1 LGHFIFARPLNPDV
15 AQSGGLRTKAQVLQA
30 FTDKGIEAPSGVRAL
45 FWEFHSMAGATS
57 EHRAGRRSRV
67 IAVGG
72 AKGGVGKSIL
82 AANLGV
88 YLAARGFRTV
98 VVDLDLGA
106 ANLHLYL
113 GVWALRHRINDF
125 LDKKFDNL
133 ADIAVST
140 EYDLR
145 LIGGGSSRLGSANLP
160 YARKLKLMRAIK
172 KLDADYIIL
181 DLGGDT
187 SYNILDFYLLADDGL
202 VITTCDPAAYL
213 DAYTFIKMALYRR
226 LARLFGAESEFRKLK
241 DPALIALIADFME
254 CDQTD
259 KPRKISDLL
268 NSVRERAPRRL
279 QLVQT
284 AVEQFRPRL
293 VVNMASH
300 PEEAWEVVRRM
311 QKVSRRILS
320 VDVQLA
326 GTIMPDPRIARSAHD
341 LKPEVHLSPYGPLA
355 RSIRQILK
363 NQASDTH

>member
-1 LGHFIFARPLNPDV
+1 
-15 AQSGGLRTKAQVLQA
+15 
-30 FTDKGIEAPSGVRAL
+30 
-45 FWEFHSMAGATS
+45 MAGTTLQQ
-57 EHRAGRRSRV
+57 RAGRQGRV

-72 AKGGVGKSIL
+72 AKGGVGKSVL

-98 VVDLDLGA
+98 VIDLDLGA

-113 GVWALRHRINDF
+113 GVWALKHRINDF
-125 LDKKFDNL
+125 LDKKVDNL
-133 ADIAVST
+133 ADIAVPT

-145 LIGGGSSRLGSANLP
+145 LIGGGSSHLGSANLP
-160 YARKLKLMRAIK
+160 FARKLKLMRAIK
-172 KLDADYIIL
+172 KLDADFVIL

-187 SYNILDFYLLADDGL
+187 SFNILDFYLLADDGL
-202 VITTCDPAAYL
+202 VMTTCDPAAYL

-226 LARLFGAESEFRKLK
+226 LVRLFGPESNFRRFK
-241 DPALIALIADFME
+241 DPTLMTIIGDFME

-268 NSVRERAPRRL
+268 NTVRERVPQRHYL
-279 QLVQT
+279 MET
-284 AVEQFRPRL
+284 AVEQFKPRL
-293 VVNMASH
+293 VVNMAGN
-300 PEEAWEVVRRM
+300 PEEAREVVQRM

-341 LKPEVHLSPYGPLA
+341 LKPEVHLNPYGPLA

-363 NQASDTH
+363 KQAPKTN

>member
-1 LGHFIFARPLNPDV
+1 MAETTSQR
-15 AQSGGLRTKAQVLQA
+15 
-30 FTDKGIEAPSGVRAL
+30 RA
-45 FWEFHSMAGATS
+45 AKQ
-57 EHRAGRRSRV
+57 GRL

-72 AKGGVGKSIL
+72 AKGGVGKSVL

-88 YLAARGFRTV
+88 YLATRGFRTV
-98 VVDLDLGA
+98 VIDLDLGA

-113 GVWALRHRINDF
+113 GVWALKHRINDF
-125 LDKKFDNL
+125 LDKKVDSL
-133 ADIAVST
+133 AEIAVTT

-160 YARKLKLMRAIK
+160 FARKLKLMRAIK

-187 SYNILDFYLLADDGL
+187 SFNILDFYLLADDGL
-202 VITTCDPAAYL
+202 VMTTCDPAAYL

-226 LARLFGAESEFRKLK
+226 LMRLFGPESNFRRFKDRALATLIKEFVEL
-241 DPALIALIADFME
+241 
-254 CDQTD
+254 DQTE
-259 KPRKISDLL
+259 KPRQIEDLL
-268 NSVRERAPRRL
+268 SMAKDRVPQRHY
-279 QLVQT
+279 LVEA
-284 AVEQFRPRL
+284 AVKQFKPRL
-293 VVNMASH
+293 VVNMAGQS
-300 PEEAWEVVRRM
+300 EEAWEMVRRM

-341 LKPEVHLSPYGPLA
+341 LKPEVHLNPYGPLA

-363 NQASDTH
+363 EQPPKPRAGNFS

>member
-1 LGHFIFARPLNPDV
+1 
-15 AQSGGLRTKAQVLQA
+15 
-30 FTDKGIEAPSGVRAL
+30 
-45 FWEFHSMAGATS
+45 MAGATFQQ
-57 EHRAGRRSRV
+57 EAPRKSRV

-82 AANLGV
+82 AANLGA
-88 YLAARGFRTV
+88 YLALRGFRTV
-98 VVDLDLGA
+98 VIDLDLGA

-113 GVWALRHRINDF
+113 GAWALKHRINDF
-125 LDKKFDNL
+125 LDKKFDKL
-133 ADIAVST
+133 TDIAVST
-140 EYDLR
+140 EYDVR

-172 KLDADYIIL
+172 KLDADYVIL

-226 LARLFGAESEFRKLK
+226 LVRLFGPESEFRKFK
-241 DPALIALIADFME
+241 DPALLTLIANFMN

-268 NSVRERAPRRL
+268 DTVREQVPRRL
-279 QLVQT
+279 DVVQT
-284 AVEQFRPRL
+284 AVEQFKPRL
-293 VVNMASH
+293 VVNMAGNS
-300 PEEAWEVVRRM
+300 EEAREVVHRM

-320 VDVQLA
+320 VDIKLA
-326 GTIMPDPRIARSAHD
+326 GTIMSDPRIARSAHD
-341 LKPEVHLSPYGPLA
+341 LKPEVHLNPYGPLA

-363 NQASDTH
+363 NQG

>member
-1 LGHFIFARPLNPDV
+1 M
-15 AQSGGLRTKAQVLQA
+15 T
-30 FTDKGIEAPSGVRAL
+30 
-45 FWEFHSMAGATS
+45 GATS
-57 EHRAGRRSRV
+57 EQQAGRRGRV

-98 VVDLDLGA
+98 VIDLDLGA

-113 GVWALRHRINDF
+113 GAWALKHRINDF
-125 LDKKFDNL
+125 LDKKVDNL
-133 ADIAVST
+133 ADIAVPT

-160 YARKLKLMRAIK
+160 FARKLKLMRAIR
-172 KLDADYIIL
+172 KLDADVIVL

-187 SYNILDFYLLADDGL
+187 SFNILDFYLLADDGL

-226 LARLFGAESEFRKLK
+226 LMRLFGPESNFRKFK
-241 DPALIALIADFME
+241 DPALMGIIADFMA

-259 KPRKISDLL
+259 APRKITDLIEA
-268 NSVRERAPRRL
+268 VAERAPEQRY
-279 QLVQT
+279 LVEA

-293 VVNMASH
+293 VVNMAGH
-300 PEEAWEVVRRM
+300 PEEAAEVVRRM

-320 VDVQLA
+320 VGVQLA
-326 GTIMPDPRIARSAHD
+326 GTIKPDPLVARSAHD
-341 LKPEVHLSPYGPLA
+341 LKPEVHLNPYGPLA

-363 NQASDTH
+363 SQPPA

>member
-1 LGHFIFARPLNPDV
+1 MAAATFQKQAAR
-15 AQSGGLRTKAQVLQA
+15 QC
-30 FTDKGIEAPSGVRAL
+30 
-45 FWEFHSMAGATS
+45 
-57 EHRAGRRSRV
+57 RV

-72 AKGGVGKSIL
+72 AKGGVGKSVL

-88 YLAARGFRTV
+88 YLANRGFRTV
-98 VVDLDLGA
+98 VIDLDLGA

-113 GVWALRHRINDF
+113 GVWALKHRINDF
-125 LDKKFDNL
+125 LDKKVESL
-133 ADIAVST
+133 ADIAVHT

-160 YARKLKLMRAIK
+160 FARKLKLMRAIK
-172 KLDADYIIL
+172 KLDADFVIL

-187 SYNILDFYLLADDGL
+187 SYNILDFYLLADEGL
-202 VITTCDPAAYL
+202 VMTTCDPAAYL

-226 LARLFGAESEFRKLK
+226 LVRLFGPESNFRKFK
-241 DPALIALIADFME
+241 DRTLVALIRDFVE
-254 CDQTD
+254 LDQTD
-259 KPRKISDLL
+259 KPRQITDLL
-268 NSVRERAPRRL
+268 DAAKTQAPQRHY
-279 QLVQT
+279 LVKV

-293 VVNMASH
+293 VVNMAGH

-311 QKVSRRILS
+311 QNVSRRILS

-341 LKPEVHLSPYGPLA
+341 LKPEVHLNPYGPLA

-363 NQASDTH
+363 KQNPNTH

>member
-1 LGHFIFARPLNPDV
+1 
-15 AQSGGLRTKAQVLQA
+15 LQP
-30 FTDKGIEAPSGVRAL
+30 FTDKGIGAVAVFIGSFRET
-45 FWEFHSMAGATS
+45 HSMAESTS
-57 EHRAGRRSRV
+57 QKHTAKQSRV

-82 AANLGV
+82 SANMGV
-88 YLAARGFRTV
+88 YLATRGFRTV

-113 GVWALRHRINDF
+113 GVWALKHRINDF
-125 LDKKFDNL
+125 LDKKVDNL
-133 ADIAVST
+133 ADIAVPT
-140 EYDLR
+140 EYEVR

-160 YARKLKLMRAIK
+160 FARKLKLMRAIK
-172 KLDADYIIL
+172 KLDADFVIL

-187 SYNILDFYLLADDGL
+187 SFNILDFYLLADDGL

-226 LARLFGAESEFRKLK
+226 LVRLFGAESDYRRFK
-241 DPALIALIADFME
+241 DPALMAIIADFME

-259 KPRKISDLL
+259 KPRRISDLL
-268 NSVRERAPRRL
+268 NTVGEQVPRKRY
-279 QLVQT
+279 LVEA
-284 AVEQFRPRL
+284 AVEQFQPRL
-293 VVNMASH
+293 VVNMAGH

-341 LKPEVHLSPYGPLA
+341 LKPEVHLNPYGPLA
-355 RSIRQILK
+355 RAIRQILK
-363 NQASDTH
+363 SQPPV

>member
-1 LGHFIFARPLNPDV
+1 
-15 AQSGGLRTKAQVLQA
+15 
-30 FTDKGIEAPSGVRAL
+30 
-45 FWEFHSMAGATS
+45 MAGTTFQK
-57 EHRAGRRSRV
+57 RAARQARV

-88 YLAARGFRTV
+88 FLAARGFRTV

-113 GVWALRHRINDF
+113 GVWALKHRINDF
-125 LDKKFDNL
+125 LDRKFDNL
-133 ADIAVST
+133 ADIAVPT

-145 LIGGGSSRLGSANLP
+145 LIGGGSSRLGSANLHF
-160 YARKLKLMRAIK
+160 ARKLKLMRAIK

-187 SYNILDFYLLADDGL
+187 SFNILDFYLLADDGL

-226 LARLFGAESEFRKLK
+226 LVRLFGPESDFRKFK
-241 DPALIALIADFME
+241 DRTLATLISDFVQL
-254 CDQTD
+254 DQTD
-259 KPRKISDLL
+259 KPRQISDLMDA
-268 NSVRERAPRRL
+268 VKDRVPERHD
-279 QLVQT
+279 LVEA
-284 AVEQFRPRL
+284 AVEQFQPRL
-293 VVNMASH
+293 VVNMAGH
-300 PEEAWEVVRRM
+300 QEEAWEVVRRM

-341 LKPEVHLSPYGPLA
+341 LKPEVHLNPYGSLA

-363 NQASDTH
+363 KPAPNTH